1 MSARGASRDQLS
13 AARMI
18 SLTRKS
24 AWASGEGRRGDSA
37 MLDRKNGTV
46 GKGKRLQ
53 SATAQPDHVV
63 AALPFLAPGIA
74 SHVLTVLRPEAWI
87 VLLQQLEPAHPLGAL
102 PEVEVRHQKADR
114 PAVLRGQWLAVVA
127 QRQEILRAVE

>member
-37 MLDRKNGTV
+37 MLDRKNGSV
-46 GKGKRLQ
+46 GKGKRLPRA
-53 SATAQPDHVV
+53 SAHPDRVGAPV
-63 AALPFLAPGIA
+63 AFLAPGIA
-74 SHVLTVLRPEAWI
+74 SHVVTVLLPEAGI

-127 QRQEILRAVE
+127 QRQSGRSR